1 MDIWKDH
8 ENRIRGLEGQ
18 MQTLN
23 NRMANFENNQLRFEN
38 TLMQEGKETRDLLR
52 SMINHDQ
59 DIDKSK
65 IEIDKAKIEM
75 KKQLVD
81 HKRET
86 KVKVIQLLLGASG
99 LWAVIQLVVE
109 HYTK

>member
-1 MDIWKDH
+1 MEIWKDH
-8 ENRIRGLEGQ
+8 EVRIRGLEGQ
-18 MQTLN
+18 MQSLN

-59 DIDKSK
+59 DIDK
-65 IEIDKAKIEM
+65 AKIEM
-75 KKQLVD
+75 KRQLFD

-99 LWAVIQLVVE
+99 LWAVIQLIVE
-109 HYTK
+109 HYFK

>member
-52 SMINHDQ
+52 SMIDHDQ
-59 DIDKSK
+59 DI
-65 IEIDKAKIEM
+65 EKARIEM
-75 KKQLVD
+75 DRQLVD
-81 HKRET
+81 HKQET
-86 KVKVIQLLLGASG
+86 KVKVVQLLLGASG

-109 HYTK
+109 HYFK